1 MNSFMPPKLEDLE
14 KWIHSQKYTVFP
26 ELNQEE
32 ITNLN
37 RMINS
42 SKIESVIKKHLAN
55 RSPGLDDFMGEFYQ
69 TDIEEIICVFLKLF
83 QNTEEKRTPKFIL

>member
-1 MNSFMPPKLEDLE
+1 
-14 KWIHSQKYTVFP
+14 
-26 ELNQEE
+26 
-32 ITNLN
+32 
-37 RMINS
+37 MINS